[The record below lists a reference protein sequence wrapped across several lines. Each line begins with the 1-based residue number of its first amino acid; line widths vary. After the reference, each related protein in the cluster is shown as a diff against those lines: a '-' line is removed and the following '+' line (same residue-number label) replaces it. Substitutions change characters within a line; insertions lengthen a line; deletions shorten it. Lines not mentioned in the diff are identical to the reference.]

1 MNLSTGRVVIIV
13 GLIVVG
19 LAVLANGFIGGTTT
33 AATTPTGSV
42 APTTTPSAGGT
53 GSSPSETASPT
64 ETPSPQTKGVLIM
77 ALNGTDVAGAAAAA
91 QTMLVDDGYKAPVD
105 AADAPVQGVKKTT
118 VYYRDDDNAAQN
130 ESDATYIAE
139 NYFSGA
145 PVKKLDPGVYSDV
158 PDSVAV
164 VVVVGDDYAST
175 LTGG

>member
-1 MNLSTGRVVIIV
+1 
-13 GLIVVG
+13 
-19 LAVLANGFIGGTTT
+19 
-33 AATTPTGSV
+33 
-42 APTTTPSAGGT
+42 
-53 GSSPSETASPT
+53 
-64 ETPSPQTKGVLIM
+64 M

-130 ESDATYIAE
+130 KSDATYIAD

-145 PVKKLDPGVYSDV
+145 PVKKLDPNVYSDV
-158 PDSVAV
+158 PDSVTV

>member
-13 GLIVVG
+13 ALIVVG
-19 LAVLANGFIGGTTT
+19 LAVLANGFVGGTTT
-33 AATTPTGSV
+33 AATPSGSV
-42 APTTTPSAGGT
+42 APTGSPSAGGPD
-53 GSSPSETASPT
+53 SSPSETESPT
-64 ETPSPQTKGVLIM
+64 TTPSPQTKGVLIM

-130 ESDATYIAE
+130 KSDATYIAD

-145 PVKKLDPGVYSDV
+145 PVKKLDPNVYSDV
-158 PDSVAV
+158 PDSVTV